1 MSIPKELTSV
11 RIANR
16 KKGVM
21 RGKRELVARL
31 SAATG
36 FARVLESMPKQRILL
51 IINYHRIGNADET
64 PYDSGVFSCT
74 ADQLESQIAYIKQHC
89 RIATLEEAVGIANRR
104 AALSEPA
111 ILITFD
117 DGYID
122 NYQLAFPILR
132 RYGVQGVFFLPT
144 AFVGTGRLPWWDVIA
159 YIVKRSRKKKLHINY
174 PEPMIFDIDRDG
186 MENCLM
192 RISNLYKQPSM
203 NDGERFLE
211 ALESACDSP
220 RPLGDTDRC
229 FLSFDEAREMQRGG
243 MTFGSHTHTHELLAR
258 MPAERQREEISISKE
273 ILQSEL
279 RTDIETLAYPVGL
292 PHTFS
297 GDTIRALQETGYQA
311 AFSFYGGFNRP
322 GTIQAFD
329 IRRVPVGPS
338 NSRFRLQT
346 SLGLLTGSYWF

>member
-1 MSIPKELTSV
+1 
-11 RIANR
+11 
-16 KKGVM
+16 M

-31 SAATG
+31 SAAAGVT
-36 FARVLESMPKQRILL
+36 RMLESMPKQRVLL
-51 IINYHRIGNADET
+51 IINYHRIGNAAET

-74 ADQLESQIAYIKQHC
+74 ADQLESQIEYIKQHC
-89 RIATLEEAVGIANRR
+89 RIATLDEAVGIANGR

-159 YIVKRSRKKKLHINY
+159 YIVKRSRKTKIHINY
-174 PEPMIFDIDRDG
+174 PEPMIFDSDRDG
-186 MENCLM
+186 MENCVM

-211 ALESACDSP
+211 ALESACDSS

-229 FLSFDEAREMQRGG
+229 FLSFDEAREMQQGG

-279 RTDIETLAYPVGL
+279 RTDIDTLAYPVGL

-297 GDTIRALQETGYQA
+297 QDTIRALRETGYQA

-322 GTIQAFD
+322 GKIQPFD
-329 IRRVPVGPS
+329 IRRVSVAGPS
-338 NSRFRLQT
+338 ESRFRLQT
-346 SLGLLTGSYWF
+346 SVGLLTGSYWF

>member
-1 MSIPKELTSV
+1 
-11 RIANR
+11 
-16 KKGVM
+16 M

-31 SAATG
+31 CAATG
-36 FARVLESMPKQRILL
+36 FTRMFENIPKQRVLL
-51 IINYHRIGNADET
+51 IINYHRIGNAEDT

-74 ADQLESQIAYIKQHC
+74 ADQLESQIAYLKKHY
-89 RIATLEEAVGIANRR
+89 RIATLEEVLDIANGQ
-104 AALSEPA
+104 AVLSEA
-111 ILITFD
+111 GVLVTFD

-122 NYQLAFPILR
+122 NYQFAFPILQR
-132 RYGVQGVFFLPT
+132 HGVRGVFFLPT

-159 YIVKRSRKKKLHINY
+159 YIIKRSRKMKIHINY
-174 PEPMIFDIDRDG
+174 PESATFDVARDG
-186 MENCLM
+186 VETCVM

-297 GDTIRALQETGYQA
+297 EDTIRALRETGYKA
-311 AFSFYGGFNRP
+311 AFSFYGGFNRS
-322 GTIQAFD
+322 GTIQPFD
-329 IRRVPVGPS
+329 IRRVSVARPS
-338 NSRFRLQT
+338 KSRFRLQT
-346 SLGLLTGSYWF
+346 SLGLLTGMYWF